1 MPKQTEKNQKDNK
14 KNLLKNIKKASE
26 TNNIGNKLSDVE
38 NTELYQK
45 VSPKLDFVSG
55 EMEIL
60 DFWKKNNI
68 FEKTLKQN
76 ENNKTFSYFE
86 GPPTANGL
94 PHAGHSLTQSIKDI
108 VLRYKT
114 MKGFYVPRKAGWD
127 THGLPVE
134 LEIEKEIGSSGKQD
148 IEKFGVEKFT
158 SLCKESVWKYK
169 GLWESIGARIG
180 FWIDLD
186 NAYIT
191 YNNNYIESIFWAL
204 KKLFDKGLIYKGHRI
219 SPYCP
224 RCGTALSKMEVEKNY
239 KNVKEN
245 SVFVKFKSL
254 EEENTYFLVWT
265 TTPWTLLSNVA
276 ICMNPN
282 EKYVKL
288 ESGGENYIVLE
299 NLADKLFENYKIVY
313 SKLGKE
319 FEFQKYEPLFDYHK
333 SQFPAIDAFFVVVDD
348 YVTLQ
353 DGSGIVHIAP
363 AFGAED
369 FEVGQKYNL
378 PILQM
383 VDDNGKIV
391 DDAYDFKGLLAK
403 QADSP
408 IIKRLIAENKHF
420 KTEPIEHSYPHCWR
434 CETPLLYYAKS
445 AWFVKTTAFKNQMIK
460 NNSDV
465 FWIPETIKT
474 GRMGNFLENNID
486 WGISR
491 TRYWGTPLP
500 FWECEC
506 GHIIAIGSVAELKER
521 SGIKEIN
528 DLHKSELDKI
538 EFKCEKC
545 NGKMRRTPEVLD
557 CWFDSGSMPF
567 AQYHYPFE
575 NKEIFEKRFPADF
588 ICEGIDQTRGWF
600 YTLQAVNTALFGKSP
615 YKACMALGLV
625 NDRFGIKMS
634 KSKGNGI
641 DPWNILNKEGAD
653 ALRWYFY
660 NTCNP
665 GQGLSFN
672 EDNLLEL
679 QRKFMGTLWNVYA
692 FYVLYANID
701 NFNPTKYKLENCD
714 LAFIDKWILSEFNAL
729 IKFIGDG
736 LDLFNTLD
744 TSRKITDFVDVLSNW
759 YIRRSRD
766 RYWTSGETEDKIA
779 AFMTLYT
786 ILSELSK
793 LIAPFVP
800 FISERIYQNLVRNIK
815 KNSPESVHL
824 CEFPKA
830 NQKLINDELNI
841 GMKKVLDIVFLG
853 RSARNSANIKNR
865 QPLSKIMVYSAG
877 ELNLS
882 DELKDLIASELNV
895 EKVEILSEAG
905 NFITYELKP
914 QLKILGPKFG
924 KRIGEIKNYLQNL
937 SADAAAEVV
946 EKVKSDGSVKIKIG
960 EGEQKE
966 QIELFEQDLL
976 IETKNKEGF
985 VSESSGGLTIVL
997 DAIIT
1002 EDLFEKG
1009 VMREIVSKI
1018 QNLRKD
1024 SEFEVTDRIITK
1036 IYTDEKTAEIV
1047 KKFKDLISADTLTE
1061 TLIVSL
1067 KENINSNDGYFKTEF
1082 EVNGKEIMVFVKTV

>member
-1 MPKQTEKNQKDNK
+1 
-14 KNLLKNIKKASE
+14 
-26 TNNIGNKLSDVE
+26 
-38 NTELYQK
+38 
-45 VSPKLDFVSG
+45 
-55 EMEIL
+55 
-60 DFWKKNNI
+60 
-68 FEKTLKQN
+68 
-76 ENNKTFSYFE
+76 
-86 GPPTANGL
+86 
-94 PHAGHSLTQSIKDI
+94 
-108 VLRYKT
+108 
-114 MKGFYVPRKAGWD
+114 
-127 THGLPVE
+127 
-134 LEIEKEIGSSGKQD
+134 
-148 IEKFGVEKFT
+148 
-158 SLCKESVWKYK
+158 
-169 GLWESIGARIG
+169 
-180 FWIDLD
+180 
-186 NAYIT
+186 
-191 YNNNYIESIFWAL
+191 
-204 KKLFDKGLIYKGHRI
+204 
-219 SPYCP
+219 
-224 RCGTALSKMEVEKNY
+224 
-239 KNVKEN
+239 
-245 SVFVKFKSL
+245 
-254 EEENTYFLVWT
+254 
-265 TTPWTLLSNVA
+265 
-276 ICMNPN
+276 
-282 EKYVKL
+282 
-288 ESGGENYIVLE
+288 
-299 NLADKLFENYKIVY
+299 
-313 SKLGKE
+313 
-319 FEFQKYEPLFDYHK
+319 
-333 SQFPAIDAFFVVVDD
+333 
-348 YVTLQ
+348 
-353 DGSGIVHIAP
+353 
-363 AFGAED
+363 
-369 FEVGQKYNL
+369 
-378 PILQM
+378 
-383 VDDNGKIV
+383 
-391 DDAYDFKGLLAK
+391 
-403 QADSP
+403 
-408 IIKRLIAENKHF
+408 
-420 KTEPIEHSYPHCWR
+420 
-434 CETPLLYYAKS
+434 
-445 AWFVKTTAFKNQMIK
+445 
-460 NNSDV
+460 
-465 FWIPETIKT
+465 
-474 GRMGNFLENNID
+474 
-486 WGISR
+486 
-491 TRYWGTPLP
+491 
-500 FWECEC
+500 
-506 GHIIAIGSVAELKER
+506 
-521 SGIKEIN
+521 
-528 DLHKSELDKI
+528 
-538 EFKCEKC
+538 
-545 NGKMRRTPEVLD
+545 
-557 CWFDSGSMPF
+557 
-567 AQYHYPFE
+567 
-575 NKEIFEKRFPADF
+575 
-588 ICEGIDQTRGWF
+588 
-600 YTLQAVNTALFGKSP
+600 
-615 YKACMALGLV
+615 
-625 NDRFGIKMS
+625 
-634 KSKGNGI
+634 
-641 DPWNILNKEGAD
+641 
-653 ALRWYFY
+653 
-660 NTCNP
+660 TCNP

-830 NQKLINDELNI
+830 NQKLINDELNV

-946 EKVKSDGSVKIKIG
+946 EKVKSNDSVKIKIG
-960 EGEQKE
+960 ENEQKE

-985 VSESSGGLTIVL
+985 VSESSGGLTVVL